1 MGALPKSRT
10 YEVGPPAGS
19 MRPRSRPHQARR
31 PSRRHLSRSLSR
43 PAENLLSHRPL
54 LSQKQP
60 RRTVK
65 SLPALK
71 KPLSR
76 CKPPSAQAYLAE
88 VVCSEAS
95 SATVTA
101 TLTRQADIPSFA
113 VSPRDE
119 SRSDPSKPAGLQAR
133 RALW

>member
-10 YEVGPPAGS
+10 YEVVPPAGS

-43 PAENLLSHRPL
+43 PAENLLSHRPH

-71 KPLSR
+71 KLLSR
-76 CKPPSAQAYLAE
+76 CKPPSAQAHQAYLAE
-88 VVCSEAS
+88 VVCSGAS

-101 TLTRQADIPSFA
+101 TRTRQADIPSIRRLA
-113 VSPRDE
+113 T
-119 SRSDPSKPAGLQAR
+119 RSKVGPTRQNLPD
-133 RALW
+133 